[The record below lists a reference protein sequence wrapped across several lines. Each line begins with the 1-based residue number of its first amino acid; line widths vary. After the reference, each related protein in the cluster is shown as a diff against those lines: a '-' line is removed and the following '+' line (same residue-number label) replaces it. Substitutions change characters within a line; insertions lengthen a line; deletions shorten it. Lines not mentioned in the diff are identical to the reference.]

1 MHNRLI
7 KSYIFARLKQK
18 AILILLLT
26 ICVGLTSVASVAGN
40 PPTYPITSYVKLCDV
55 INTLSRDEYDRF
67 GQIFKDSD
75 GWLVSEKL
83 DLQIDYEPLSEQ
95 EVSNLSRFASLL
107 HQRNIDL
114 IVLPTPPRGLILK
127 EEIGNLSAD
136 FDVSSLNTQFELLIA
151 DIQPL
156 GKVINAINLPDA
168 PPKNLFYKSSIDW
181 TPSGAKWFSERI
193 VERLT
198 RKDSQYPITLKAKA
212 AGLVSAGGAIRS
224 YVESVCN
231 KALKPEYSIGFAAT
245 DYSHGDYLDL
255 KIAVLGDRL
264 VQQERFQFSELLS
277 AATASKVLN
286 YARSEGSQQW
296 GWLRLID
303 DIINQAVD
311 VNTII
316 WQFQVSDGFASSQLF
331 SQLIPALNGGCSSV
345 AQSTQSSFI
354 INMNAPSTELLV
366 DKSVARFS
374 SPTLT
379 AELTFINTQV
389 QSVDLTL
396 WFDNGSSKNITL
408 SRAFTRNDKILFYI
422 DFSTLVMPKNSRL
435 LALVVENVEL
445 AAGTN
450 PDIVNAGLKLCSQQ

>member
-168 PPKNLFYKSSIDW
+168 PPKNLFYKSSLDW

-193 VERLT
+193 VERVT
-198 RKDSQYPITLKAKA
+198 RKNSQYPVTLSTKA

-231 KALKPEYSIGFAAT
+231 TALEPEYSIGFAAT
-245 DYSHGDYLDL
+245 NYSHGDYSDL
-255 KIAVLGDRL
+255 KIAILGDRL
-264 VQQERFQFSELLS
+264 AHEERFQFAQFLSE
-277 AATASKVLN
+277 ATASKILN
-286 YARSEGSQQW
+286 YASPEDSQQW

-303 DIINQAVD
+303 DIVNQIAD

-316 WQFQVSDGFASSQLF
+316 WQFQSHDGFASSHLF
-331 SQLIPALNGGCSSV
+331 SQLIPALSGGCSSV
-345 AQSTQSSFI
+345 AQTSESLFT
-354 INMNAPSTELLV
+354 INLNAPSTELLI
-366 DKSVARFS
+366 DKRVARFPPS
-374 SPTLT
+374 TLT
-379 AELTFINTQV
+379 AELTFTNTQV
-389 QSVDLTL
+389 KSVDVDL
-396 WFDNGSSKNITL
+396 WFDNGSSKSVTL
-408 SRAFTRNDKILFYI
+408 PQAFTKNNKILFYI
-422 DFSTLVMPKNSRL
+422 DFSTLVTPKNSHL
-435 LALVVENVEL
+435 LALVVKNIEL
-445 AAGTN
+445 TVGN
-450 PDIVNAGLKLCSQQ
+450 NFNSVNAGLRLCSK